1 MIPAKATIK
10 RKRPEAA
17 VMSRWGQTKY
27 FPRFPKSALHEFHQV
42 LLSTVY
48 PCKHLD
54 CCSYRTAQITLICH
68 QTASTAAQMPAG

>member
-17 VMSRWGQTKY
+17 AMSRWGQTKY

-42 LLSTVY
+42 LFPTMHS
-48 PCKHLD
+48 CKRLD
-54 CCSYRTAQITLICH
+54 CSSCRIAHVT
-68 QTASTAAQMPAG
+68 